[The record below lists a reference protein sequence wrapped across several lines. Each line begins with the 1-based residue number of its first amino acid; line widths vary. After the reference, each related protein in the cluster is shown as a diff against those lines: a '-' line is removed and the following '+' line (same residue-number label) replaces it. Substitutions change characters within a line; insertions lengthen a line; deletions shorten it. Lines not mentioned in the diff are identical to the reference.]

1 MREEAIL
8 DAAHQLLGKLGY
20 EEMTMDVVAAEVGIA
35 KASLYKHFPSK
46 ERLAARTM
54 TRLFERSISRLA
66 TLSDELPAMEKLRR
80 MLEWVLQERLKGS
93 IPHLPS
99 TNGALEQG
107 LMTDEIYLAALFTLN
122 AALSSLVDQAKADGA
137 LSRELP
143 TDYIVTAIYARSC
156 DPTLDYMQRGNSY
169 SGDEIVRHMLHA
181 FFNGISGAG
190 AGVNPAAA
198 TSAAASVPEIK
209 PTLLK
214 KP

>member
-8 DAAHQLLGKLGY
+8 DAAHQLLGRLGY
-20 EEMTMDVVAAEVGIA
+20 EEMTMDAVAAEVGIA

-54 TRLFERSISRLA
+54 TRLFERTVAKLLA
-66 TLSDELPAMEKLRR
+66 IDAKLSAGEKLGV

-107 LMTDEIYLAALFTLN
+107 LMTDEDYLAALFTLN
-122 AALSSLVDQAKADGA
+122 AALSLLIDQAKTEGA
-137 LSRELP
+137 LSPTLP

-156 DPTLDYMQRGNSY
+156 DPTLDYMKRGNSY
-169 SGDEIVRHMLHA
+169 SDEEIVRYMVHA
-181 FFNGISGAG
+181 FFL
-190 AGVNPAAA
+190 GVK
-198 TSAAASVPEIK
+198 T
-209 PTLLK
+209 
-214 KP
+214 

>member
-1 MREEAIL
+1 MATPYRLRQLELREEAIL

-46 ERLAARTM
+46 EKLAARTM
-54 TRLFERSISRLA
+54 TRLFERTITRLQGLPEA
-66 TLSDELPAMEKLRR
+66 LPAGEKLRQ

-107 LMTDEIYLAALFTLN
+107 LMTDEEYLAALFTLN
-122 AALSSLVDQAKADGA
+122 AALSSLVDLAKAEGA
-137 LSRELP
+137 LANELP
-143 TDYIVTAIYARSC
+143 TDFIVTAIYARSC

-169 SGDEIVRHMLHA
+169 SGDEIVRYMVRA
-181 FFNGISGAG
+181 FFSG
-190 AGVNPAAA
+190 V
-198 TSAAASVPEIK
+198 K
-209 PTLLK
+209 P
-214 KP
+214 

>member
-1 MREEAIL
+1 MATPYRLRQLELREEAIL

-46 ERLAARTM
+46 EKLAARTM
-54 TRLFERSISRLA
+54 TRLFERTITRLQGLPEA
-66 TLSDELPAMEKLRR
+66 LPAGEKLRQ

-107 LMTDEIYLAALFTLN
+107 LMTDEEYLAALFTLN
-122 AALSSLVDQAKADGA
+122 AALSSLVDLAKAEGA
-137 LSRELP
+137 LANELP
-143 TDYIVTAIYARSC
+143 TDFIVTAIYARSC

-169 SGDEIVRHMLHA
+169 SGDVIVRYMVRA
-181 FFNGISGAG
+181 FFSG
-190 AGVNPAAA
+190 V
-198 TSAAASVPEIK
+198 K
-209 PTLLK
+209 P
-214 KP
+214 

>member
-8 DAAHQLLGKLGY
+8 EAAHQLLGKFGY
-20 EEMTMDVVAAEVGIA
+20 DEMTMDVVAAEVGIA

-46 ERLAARTM
+46 EKLAARTM
-54 TRLFERSISRLA
+54 TRLFERTIMRLGTIS
-66 TLSDELPAMEKLRR
+66 TQLPAVEKLRA
-80 MLEWVLQERLKGS
+80 MLEWVLQERLNGS

-99 TNGALEQG
+99 TNGALEQS

-143 TDYIVTAIYARSC
+143 TDYIVTTIYARSC

-169 SGDEIVRHMLHA
+169 SGEEIVRHMLHA
-181 FFNGISGAG
+181 FFNGISSAG
-190 AGVNPAAA
+190 AGMNVAKSATASNPE
-198 TSAAASVPEIK
+198 TK

>member
-8 DAAHQLLGKLGY
+8 EAAHQLLGKFGY
-20 EEMTMDVVAAEVGIA
+20 DEMTMDVVAAEVGIA

-46 ERLAARTM
+46 EKLAARTM
-54 TRLFERSISRLA
+54 TRLFERTIMRLGTIS
-66 TLSDELPAMEKLRR
+66 TQLPAVEKLRA

-99 TNGALEQG
+99 TNGALEQS

-143 TDYIVTAIYARSC
+143 TDYIVTTIYARSC

-169 SGDEIVRHMLHA
+169 SGEEIVRHMLHA

-190 AGVNPAAA
+190 AGVAVA
-198 TSAAASVPEIK
+198 TSATASNPETK

>member
-8 DAAHQLLGKLGY
+8 DAAHQLLGKFGY

-46 ERLAARTM
+46 EKLAARTM
-54 TRLFERSISRLA
+54 TRLFERTMTRLTGLA
-66 TLSDELPAMEKLRR
+66 PALPAVEKLRL

-99 TNGALEQG
+99 TNGALEHS
-107 LMTDEIYLAALFTLN
+107 LMTDEHYLAALFTLN
-122 AALSSLVDQAKADGA
+122 AALSALVEQAKADGA

-143 TDYIVTAIYARSC
+143 TDYIVTTIYARSC

-169 SGDEIVRHMLHA
+169 SPEEIVRLMLHA
-181 FFNGISGAG
+181 FFVGI
-190 AGVNPAAA
+190 AA
-198 TSAAASVPEIK
+198 TQGANASVGVAASRVASAQAP
-209 PTLLK
+209 PAS
-214 KP
+214 